1 MLSRIIATL
10 LVVILHVQQASPQ
23 NVDSL
28 MALRDTTL
36 ISGEQIDLQL
46 QIAYELSDSDIRKA
60 LDQANL
66 AQREAEEIKSVRWIA
81 EAKLAIGNTYFYIDQ
96 FEPALKY
103 FT

>member
-28 MALRDTTL
+28 MVLRDTTL

-46 QIAYELSDSDIRKA
+46 QIAYELSDSDIRAA
-60 LDQANL
+60 LDHANRAL
-66 AQREAEEIKSVRWIA
+66 NDTSLIISELDAPAAVY
-81 EAKLAIGNTYFYIDQ
+81 GNTDEKSLQ
-96 FEPALKY
+96 RTPVTE
-103 FT
+103 

>member
-36 ISGEQIDLQL
+36 ISGEQIHLQL
-46 QIAYELSDSDIRKA
+46 QIAYELSDSDIRVA
-60 LDQANL
+60 LDHANH
-66 AQREAEEIKSVRWIA
+66 
-81 EAKLAIGNTYFYIDQ
+81 
-96 FEPALKY
+96 AL
-103 FT
+103 